1 MLNFHFT
8 NYRNYHFHKTC
19 IIFSLFR
26 SFSWFVDFNLI
37 QLTQSTKSIPFTLTI
52 FQYVLLLFLI
62 WHLLLAV
69 GDFVV
74 YILCFF
80 FLICLFVNYLPDRH
94 LHAFI
99 FFCLAEIRF
108 SSLTSYLNKQID
120 LRMMELNKSSNPKSP
135 NQSHQHTRR
144 TGKHERPP
152 PLKIT
157 TQTLSNF
164 NSYWSES
171 GTSEWDCFSILVS
184 SCCSTYIHLCAKT
197 CFSLFV
203 EMR

>member
-1 MLNFHFT
+1 MYYYYFL
-8 NYRNYHFHKTC
+8 YG
-19 IIFSLFR
+19 IFCLLSEIFLCTF
-26 SFSWFVDFNLI
+26 SASSSWFACLLI
-37 QLTQSTKSIPFTLTI
+37 
-52 FQYVLLLFLI
+52 
-62 WHLLLAV
+62 
-69 GDFVV
+69 
-74 YILCFF
+74 
-80 FLICLFVNYLPDRH
+80 ICQTVIYMRL
-94 LHAFI
+94 